1 MPRMPRKPAFLDPL
15 YVYCAVIF
23 FQNQESLLS
32 RGLTVSLIQNDFAEL
47 DIHNSQMGANKTV
60 TPRGVRLPKS
70 CARAEQENPAVTVK
84 QF

>member
-1 MPRMPRKPAFLDPL
+1 MPRKPAFPDPL

-47 DIHNSQMGANKTV
+47 DIHNSQTGANLKLL
-60 TPRGVRLPKS
+60 PRE
-70 CARAEQENPAVTVK
+70 A
-84 QF
+84 